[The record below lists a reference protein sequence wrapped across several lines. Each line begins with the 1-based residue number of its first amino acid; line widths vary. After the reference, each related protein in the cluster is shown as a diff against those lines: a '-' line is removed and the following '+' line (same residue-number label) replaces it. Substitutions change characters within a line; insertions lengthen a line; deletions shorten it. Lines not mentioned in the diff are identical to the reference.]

1 MSWRRARS
9 IITLVVAAYVLNHLV
24 TVACAFW
31 STLGGVVSDGF
42 LSASDGL
49 EWPGY
54 LRSAGWPAPNFGVRH
69 SPGFGIDVLQIARIS
84 RHGHPPGPPG
94 EIVRTRSNGP
104 TSVTFVRY
112 ESGWPARS
120 AQWHCFGASGP
131 QASALLSEAA
141 RHALWYEGLH
151 PPNFI
156 PVAQPRSNRRVP
168 LVPIFRGAL
177 LNTALYAL
185 LIGPLFFGLV
195 PLRRRW
201 RAAHGRCPR
210 CGYPVGRSD
219 TCSECG
225 SKLPAGHVVQP
236 LPTALP
242 AASGPQFSS
251 TLVGKDK

>member
-1 MSWRRARS
+1 MSWRRASS

-54 LRSAGWPAPNFGVRH
+54 LRSADWPPPNFGVRY
-69 SPGFGIDVLQIARIS
+69 SPGFGIDVLEIA
-84 RHGHPPGPPG
+84 
-94 EIVRTRSNGP
+94 RTRSNR
-104 TSVTFVRY
+104 TSVTFIRY

-120 AQWHCFGASGP
+120 AQWHCFGAYGP

-177 LNTALYAL
+177 LNTAVYAL

-225 SKLPAGHVVQP
+225 CKLPTGQVV
-236 LPTALP
+236 
-242 AASGPQFSS
+242 
-251 TLVGKDK
+251 